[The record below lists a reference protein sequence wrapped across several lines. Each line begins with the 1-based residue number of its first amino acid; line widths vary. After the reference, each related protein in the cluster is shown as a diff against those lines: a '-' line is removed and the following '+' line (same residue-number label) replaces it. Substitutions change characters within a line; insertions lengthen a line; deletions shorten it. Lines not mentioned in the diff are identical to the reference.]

1 MQQVVR
7 IFSASVD
14 IASRRNSNVPPASL
28 PALFRANSVQS
39 IQTTQ
44 VGEGAIYQR
53 ARLYSIFTMMQQLH
67 IAPRPKLRI
76 NRAQRASIAF
86 VAIALAS
93 ASYPAPKPQT
103 KPIGLGPIQNYISTG
118 WDRLTRSLDN
128 CETFSDPK
136 LAGHPTLYLPANFPE
151 PADVQQL
158 PAKCGIQIAH
168 LPQPINGPGE
178 IDPTRINPAGLLYLP
193 NKYVVPGGRFNEMYG
208 WDSYFILRGLIEDG
222 RIDLARSMVDN
233 FLFELSHYGSI
244 LNANRTY
251 YLTRSQPPFL
261 TSMILAV
268 YEAEKDPKNE
278 DRQWLAKA
286 LSIAR
291 LDLQLWMMPAHRAG
305 GTQLARYYDFG
316 EGPAPESIQDETDLY
331 HKVAS
336 FFLLHPD
343 LDHGYVVAPAQESPA
358 DSALIPALTINT
370 CEGTTKTPDRDCDPA
385 KTVHLSRAYYKA
397 DRAMRE
403 SGFDISF
410 RFGPYGAETDH
421 FAPICLNS
429 LVYKEQIDLARIY
442 EILGHPKSASVFR
455 RAAEARKK
463 QIQNYLWDAQRG
475 MYFDYNFTAK
485 QRSSYE
491 YLTTFYPLW
500 VGLATPEQARA
511 VAANLKIFE
520 QPGGLAMSPNNSG
533 VQWDYPYEWAP
544 TVLIAIEGLRRYGLN
559 DDANRISYEFLSTVA
574 ENFRR
579 DGTIREKYNAVTRS
593 SESNVTAGYQQNVIG
608 FGWTNGAFLCL
619 LHALP
624 AEMKDR
630 LAKEQQ

>member
-1 MQQVVR
+1 MKQRIHSAPHSPESRNRLIAVV
-7 IFSASVD
+7 
-14 IASRRNSNVPPASL
+14 L
-28 PALFRANSVQS
+28 L
-39 IQTTQ
+39 
-44 VGEGAIYQR
+44 
-53 ARLYSIFTMMQQLH
+53 
-67 IAPRPKLRI
+67 
-76 NRAQRASIAF
+76 SIALSSPGF
-86 VAIALAS
+86 STTPPQKAADGLA
-93 ASYPAPKPQT
+93 
-103 KPIGLGPIQNYISTG
+103 PIQNYISTG
-118 WDRLTRSLDN
+118 WDRLTRSLDD
-128 CETFSDPK
+128 CETFADPK

-151 PADVQQL
+151 LADVQQL

-178 IDPTRINPAGLLYLP
+178 VDPARINPPGLLYLP
-193 NKYVVPGGRFNEMYG
+193 EKYVVPGGRFNEMYG
-208 WDSYFILRGLIEDG
+208 WDSYFIIRGLIEDG
-222 RIDLARSMVDN
+222 RIDLARGMVDN

-268 YEAEKDPKNE
+268 YEAEKDPKHE

-286 LSIAR
+286 LTIAR
-291 LDLQLWMMPAHRAG
+291 LDLQLWMMAAHRAG

-316 EGPAPESIQDETDLY
+316 EGPAPESIQDESDLY
-331 HKVAS
+331 RKVAS

-343 LDHGYVVAPAQESPA
+343 LDHGYVVAPAQESPD
-358 DSALIPALTINT
+358 DSPLGPTFTINT
-370 CEGTTKTPDRDCDPA
+370 CEGTTKMPGRDCDPA

-421 FAPICLNS
+421 FAPVCLNS
-429 LVYKEQIDLARIY
+429 LLYKEQMDLARIY
-442 EILGHPKSASVFR
+442 ELLGHPKSAIVFR

-463 QIQNYLWDAQRG
+463 QIQTYLWDAKRG
-475 MYFDYNFTAK
+475 IYFDFNFAAK

-491 YLTTFYPLW
+491 YLSTFYPLW
-500 VGLATPEQARA
+500 AGLATPDQARA
-511 VAANLKIFE
+511 VDANLKLFE
-520 QPGGLAMSPNNSG
+520 QPGGLAMSRNESG

-544 TVLIAIEGLRRYGLN
+544 TILIAVEGLRRYGFN
-559 DDANRISYEFLSTVA
+559 DDANRISYKFLSTVA

-630 LAKEQQ
+630 MAKEQQ

>member
-1 MQQVVR
+1 MQW
-7 IFSASVD
+7 IH
-14 IASRRNSNVPPASL
+14 
-28 PALFRANSVQS
+28 
-39 IQTTQ
+39 
-44 VGEGAIYQR
+44 R
-53 ARLYSIFTMMQQLH
+53 ARLATSVLVT
-67 IAPRPKLRI
+67 
-76 NRAQRASIAF
+76 
-86 VAIALAS
+86 IALAS
-93 ASYPAPKPQT
+93 TALSTPRPQSQ
-103 KPIGLGPIQNYISTG
+103 PNGLDPIQNYIATG

-128 CETFSDPK
+128 CETFADPK
-136 LAGHPTLYLPANFPE
+136 LAGHPTLYLPFNYPE
-151 PADVQQL
+151 TPAVQQL
-158 PAKCGIQIAH
+158 PEKCNVQIAH
-168 LPQPINGPGE
+168 LPQIIHAPGE
-178 IDPTRINPAGLLYLP
+178 IDPSQINPPGLLYLP
-193 NKYVVPGGRFNEMYG
+193 EKYVVPGGRFNEMYG
-208 WDSYFILRGLIEDG
+208 WDSYFIIRGLIEDG
-222 RIDLARSMVDN
+222 RIDLARGMVDN
-233 FLFELSHYGSI
+233 FLFELSNYGSI

-268 YEAEKDPKNE
+268 YEAEKDSKHE

-286 LSIAR
+286 LTVAR
-291 LDLQLWMMPAHRAG
+291 LDLQLWMMAAHRAG
-305 GTQLARYYDFG
+305 ETHLARYYDFG

-331 HKVAS
+331 PKVAA

-343 LDHGYVVAPAQESPA
+343 LDHGYLVARAEKSSA
-358 DSALIPALTINT
+358 DSILGPALTINS
-370 CEGTTKTPDRDCDPA
+370 CEGTTKTPGRDCDPA

-421 FAPICLNS
+421 FAPVCLNS
-429 LVYKEQIDLARIY
+429 LVYKEQMDLARIY
-442 EILGHPKSASVFR
+442 EILGHPKSAAVFR

-463 QIQNYLWDAQRG
+463 QIQNYLWDAKG
-475 MYFDYNFTAK
+475 GIYFDYNFATK
-485 QRSSYE
+485 TRSSYE

-511 VAANLKIFE
+511 VGANLKLFE
-520 QPGGLAMSPNNSG
+520 QPGGLAMSRNNSG

-544 TVLIAIEGLRRYGLN
+544 TVLIAVEGLRRYGFN
-559 DDANRISYEFLSTVA
+559 DDANRISYKFLSTVA

-593 SESNVTAGYQQNVIG
+593 SEANVTAGYQQNVIG

-624 AEMKDR
+624 AEMRDQ
-630 LAKEQQ
+630 LAKEQK

>member
-1 MQQVVR
+1 MMQWIHR
-7 IFSASVD
+7 TRLTASVF
-14 IASRRNSNVPPASL
+14 I
-28 PALFRANSVQS
+28 
-39 IQTTQ
+39 T
-44 VGEGAIYQR
+44 
-53 ARLYSIFTMMQQLH
+53 
-67 IAPRPKLRI
+67 
-76 NRAQRASIAF
+76 
-86 VAIALAS
+86 IALAS
-93 ASYPAPKPQT
+93 TSFSTPRPQT
-103 KPIGLGPIQNYISTG
+103 QPHGLEPIQNYIATG

-128 CETFSDPK
+128 CETFGDPK
-136 LAGHPTLYLPANFPE
+136 LAGHPTLYLPFNYPE
-151 PADVQQL
+151 NAAVQQL
-158 PAKCGIQIAH
+158 PAKRSIQIAH
-168 LPQPINGPGE
+168 LPQMIHAPGE
-178 IDPTRINPAGLLYLP
+178 IDPSQINPPGLLYLP
-193 NKYVVPGGRFNEMYG
+193 EKYVVPGGRFNEMYG
-208 WDSYFILRGLIEDG
+208 WDSYFIIRGLIENG
-222 RIDLARSMVDN
+222 RIALARGMVDN
-233 FLFELSHYGSI
+233 FLFELSNYGSI

-261 TSMILAV
+261 TSMILAL
-268 YEAEKDPKNE
+268 YEAEKDSKQE
-278 DRQWLAKA
+278 DRQWLANA
-286 LSIAR
+286 LTIAR
-291 LDLQLWMMPAHRAG
+291 LDLQLWMMAAHRADE
-305 GTQLARYYDFG
+305 TRLARYYDFG

-331 HKVAS
+331 PKVAA

-343 LDHGYVVAPAQESPA
+343 LDHGYVVAPAEKSPA
-358 DSALIPALTINT
+358 DSTIGPALTINT
-370 CEGTTKTPDRDCDPA
+370 CEGTTKTPGRDCDPA

-421 FAPICLNS
+421 FAPVCLNS
-429 LVYKEQIDLARIY
+429 LVYKEQLDLARIY

-463 QIQNYLWDAQRG
+463 QIQNYLWDAKRG
-475 MYFDYNFTAK
+475 IYFDYNFATKA
-485 QRSSYE
+485 RSSYE

-511 VAANLKIFE
+511 VDANLKLFE
-520 QPGGLAMSPNNSG
+520 QPGGLAMSRNNSG

-544 TVLIAIEGLRRYGLN
+544 TVLIAVEGLRRYGFN
-559 DDANRISYEFLSTVA
+559 DDANRISYKFLSTVA

-593 SESNVTAGYQQNVIG
+593 SEANVTAGYQENVIG

-630 LAKEQQ
+630 LAKEQ

>member
-1 MQQVVR
+1 MMQR
-7 IFSASVD
+7 IHN
-14 IASRRNSNVPPASL
+14 ASRSQKSKNRPRLA
-28 PALFRANSVQS
+28 ALALLS
-39 IQTTQ
+39 
-44 VGEGAIYQR
+44 
-53 ARLYSIFTMMQQLH
+53 
-67 IAPRPKLRI
+67 
-76 NRAQRASIAF
+76 
-86 VAIALAS
+86 IALAS
-93 ASYPAPKPQT
+93 TSFSAAAPQKAPD
-103 KPIGLGPIQNYISTG
+103 GLAPIQNYIATG

-128 CETFSDPK
+128 CETFADPK
-136 LAGHPTLYLPANFPE
+136 LAGHPTLYLPAKLPD
-151 PADVQQL
+151 PADIQQL

-168 LPQPINGPGE
+168 LPQPIDRPGE
-178 IDPTRINPAGLLYLP
+178 VNPTDINPPGLLYLP

-208 WDSYFILRGLIEDG
+208 WDSYFIIRGLIEDG
-222 RIDLARSMVDN
+222 RVDLARGMVDN

-268 YEAEKDPKNE
+268 YEAEKDPKHE

-286 LSIAR
+286 LTIAR
-291 LDLQLWMMPAHRAG
+291 LDLQLWMMAAHRAG
-305 GTQLARYYDFG
+305 DTQLARYYDFG

-331 HKVAS
+331 QKVAA

-343 LDHGYVVAPAQESPA
+343 LDHGYVVASEEKSSPDSTLGPAF
-358 DSALIPALTINT
+358 TINT
-370 CEGTTKTPDRDCDPA
+370 CEGTVKTPGRDCDTS

-421 FAPICLNS
+421 YAPVCLNS
-429 LVYKEQIDLARIY
+429 LIYKEQIDLARIY
-442 EILGHPKSASVFR
+442 EILGHPKSAIVFR

-463 QIQNYLWDAQRG
+463 QIQNYLWDAKSG
-475 MYFDYNFTAK
+475 IYFDYNFTAK

-511 VAANLKIFE
+511 VDGNLKMFE
-520 QPGGLAMSPNNSG
+520 QPGGLAMSRNNSG

-544 TVLIAIEGLRRYGLN
+544 TVLIAVEGLRRYGFT
-559 DDANRISYEFLSTVA
+559 DDANRISYKFLSTIA

-619 LHALP
+619 LRALP

>member
-1 MQQVVR
+1 
-7 IFSASVD
+7 
-14 IASRRNSNVPPASL
+14 
-28 PALFRANSVQS
+28 
-39 IQTTQ
+39 
-44 VGEGAIYQR
+44 
-53 ARLYSIFTMMQQLH
+53 MMQRIH
-67 IAPRPKLRI
+67 CAPRPKHLKKGARLASVALI
-76 NRAQRASIAF
+76 SIALSSTAF
-86 VAIALAS
+86 S
-93 ASYPAPKPQT
+93 TPQPQT
-103 KPIGLGPIQNYISTG
+103 LSNGLDPIQNYIATG

-128 CETFSDPK
+128 CETFADPK
-136 LAGHPTLYLPANFPE
+136 LAGHPTLYLPFNYPE
-151 PADVQQL
+151 TPAVQQL
-158 PAKCGIQIAH
+158 PTKCSIQIAH
-168 LPQPINGPGE
+168 LPRTIQAPGE
-178 IDPTRINPAGLLYLP
+178 IDPAQINPPGLLYLP
-193 NKYVVPGGRFNEMYG
+193 EKYVVPGGRFNEMYG
-208 WDSYFILRGLIEDG
+208 WDSYFIIRGLIEDG
-222 RIDLARSMVDN
+222 RIDLARDMVDN

-268 YEAEKDPKNE
+268 YEAEKDSKPEN
-278 DRQWLAKA
+278 RQWLANA
-286 LSIAR
+286 LKIAR
-291 LDLQLWMMPAHRAG
+291 LDLQLWMMAPHRAG
-305 GTQLARYYDFG
+305 ETHLARYYDFG

-331 HKVAS
+331 PKVAA

-343 LDHGYVVAPAQESPA
+343 LDHGYVVAPGKKSSP
-358 DSALIPALTINT
+358 DSALGPALTINT
-370 CEGTTKTPDRDCDPA
+370 CEGTTKTPGRDCDPA

-421 FAPICLNS
+421 FAPVCLNN
-429 LVYKEQIDLARIY
+429 LVYKEQLDVARIY

-463 QIQNYLWDAQRG
+463 QIQNYLWDAKRG
-475 MYFDYNFTAK
+475 IYFDYNFATK
-485 QRSSYE
+485 TRSSYE
-491 YLTTFYPLW
+491 YLSTFYPLW

-511 VAANLKIFE
+511 VDAHLKLFE
-520 QPGGLAMSPNNSG
+520 QPGGLAMSGNNSG

-544 TVLIAIEGLRRYGLN
+544 TVLLAVEGLRRYGFN
-559 DDANRISYEFLSTVA
+559 DDANRISYKFLSTVA

-593 SESNVTAGYQQNVIG
+593 SEANVTAGYQENVTG

-624 AEMKDR
+624 AEMRDR
-630 LAKEQQ
+630 LAKEQK